1 MLENLR
7 LRLDVISRTPFVFE
21 EKFAYIEYERKDL
34 EWFIENHDDYYKGEF
49 AEGPLEAYL
58 LDSMGFD
65 IYVMIIDGSIRPLYP
80 VVLMEP
86 KKKRRYYYI
95 KR

>member
-21 EKFAYIEYERKDL
+21 RKKANIEYERKDL
-34 EWFIENHDDYYKGEF
+34 EWFIENHEDDYKGAF
-49 AEGPLEAYL
+49 AEGTLEAYL

-80 VVLMEP
+80 VVLMES
-86 KKKRRYYYI
+86 KKERRYYYI
-95 KR
+95 KL